1 MSSEKKVFRDQDVQL
16 LIGNVLRW
24 GVMLAM
30 LIVFTGGSIYVY
42 RHAHEKASY
51 NIFTGEPL
59 FLRNLKGI
67 LQNVAE
73 LKSRAIIQTG
83 ILLLIATPI
92 ARVLL
97 SVVSFLLEKDYLYV
111 AITLLVLSVIIFSI
125 LSGIG
130 G

>member
-1 MSSEKKVFRDQDVQL
+1 MV
-16 LIGNVLRW
+16 
-24 GVMLAM
+24 
-30 LIVFTGGSIYVY
+30 IVFTGGSVYVY
-42 RHAHEKASY
+42 RHAHEKAAY
-51 NIFTGEPL
+51 HTFIGEPL

-67 LQNVAE
+67 LQNVAK
-73 LKSRAIIQTG
+73 LKGRAIIQSG
-83 ILLLIATPI
+83 IVLLIATPV

-111 AITLLVLSVIIFSI
+111 IITLIVLSVLVFSI